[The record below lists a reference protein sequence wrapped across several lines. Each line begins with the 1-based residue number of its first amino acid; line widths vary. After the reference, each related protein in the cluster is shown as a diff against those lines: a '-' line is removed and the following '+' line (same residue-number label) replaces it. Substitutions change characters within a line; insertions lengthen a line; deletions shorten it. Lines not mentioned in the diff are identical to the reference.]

1 MLMTRFASLV
11 LVAFVLGGCGLFG
24 GGGVVLPTGN
34 TGNDDTPEEP
44 ALPPGPTAF
53 TLVGQNDMNAGGNSA
68 RVFLYPLGS
77 DGAFLATPIQA
88 FWDDPEGVLGDDLT
102 GTVRDATV
110 RPGASAQLE
119 EVTLDGAPFLGIAA
133 DLRTPQGDTW
143 RAVLPASQVRGRV
156 LRVTVTEGGIIVSSQ

>member
-1 MLMTRFASLV
+1 MPMLRFAPLV
-11 LVAFVLGGCGLFG
+11 LVAFLLGGCGLFG
-24 GGGVVLPTGN
+24 GGGVVLPGVTPPSEE
-34 TGNDDTPEEP
+34 PEEP
-44 ALPPGPTAF
+44 EIPPGPASL

-110 RPGASAQLE
+110 RPGTSSELE

-133 DLRTPQGDTW
+133 DLRAPVGDTW

-156 LRVTVTEGGIIVSSQ
+156 LRVIVSEGGISVRSQ

>member
-1 MLMTRFASLV
+1 MPMLRLAPLALLAV
-11 LVAFVLGGCGLFG
+11 LFGGCGLFG
-24 GGGVVLPTGN
+24 GGAVVVPGVTPP
-34 TGNDDTPEEP
+34 PEEP
-44 ALPPGPTAF
+44 ALPPGPTSL

-88 FWDDPEGVLGDDLT
+88 FWDDPEGILGDDLS

-110 RPGASAQLE
+110 RPGTSSALE

-133 DLRTPQGDTW
+133 DLRVPDGDTW
-143 RAVLPASQVRGRV
+143 RAVLPASQVRGRT
-156 LRVTVTEGGIIVSSQ
+156 LRITVSEGGIAVSSQ

>member
-1 MLMTRFASLV
+1 MPMLRLAPLALLALLF
-11 LVAFVLGGCGLFG
+11 GGCGLFG
-24 GGGVVLPTGN
+24 GGAVAIPGVTPTAP
-34 TGNDDTPEEP
+34 TADPE
-44 ALPPGPTAF
+44 LPPGPTAL

-68 RVFLYPLGS
+68 RVVLYPLGS

-110 RPGASAQLE
+110 RPGTSSQLE

-133 DLRTPQGDTW
+133 DLRMPDGDTW
-143 RAVLPASQVRGRV
+143 RAVLPASQVRGRT
-156 LRVTVTEGGIIVSSQ
+156 LRIIVSEGGIAVSSQ

>member
-1 MLMTRFASLV
+1 MPMLRVAPLV
-11 LVAFVLGGCGLFG
+11 LVAFLLGGCGLLG
-24 GGGVVLPTGN
+24 GGGPNIVLPNG
-34 TGNDDTPEEP
+34 TPEEP
-44 ALPPGPTAF
+44 ELPPGPTSL
-53 TLVGQNDMNAGGNSA
+53 TLIGQDDMNAGGNSA

-88 FWDDPEGVLGDDLT
+88 FWDDPESVLGDDLT

-110 RPGASAQLE
+110 RPGASSQLE

-133 DLRTPQGDTW
+133 DLRTPEGDTW

-156 LRVTVTEGGIIVSSQ
+156 LRVTVTEGGIVVRSQ

>member
-1 MLMTRFASLV
+1 MPMLRLAPLV
-11 LVAFVLGGCGLFG
+11 LLAVLFGGCGLFG
-24 GGGVVLPTGN
+24 GGAVVVPGV
-34 TGNDDTPEEP
+34 TPPAEENEP
-44 ALPPGPTAF
+44 ALPPGPASL

-88 FWDDPEGVLGDDLT
+88 FWDDPEGVLGDDLS

-110 RPGASAQLE
+110 RPGTSSALE

-133 DLRTPQGDTW
+133 DLRVPDGDTW
-143 RAVLPASQVRGRV
+143 RAVLPASQVRGRT
-156 LRVTVTEGGIIVSSQ
+156 LRITVSEGGIAVSSQ